1 MEKSFPEGTF
11 SSVCVDKY
19 YDLWSLFCAALFFDN
34 LCAVLFSN
42 SFYFLSVFAGFFSW
56 CGQTV
61 ENPSGSSVLKEKQV
75 TIFV

>member
-11 SSVCVDKY
+11 SGVINITICGV
-19 YDLWSLFCAALFFDN
+19 FCAALFFNN